1 MATEKTT
8 FQVAFVGEFRVNQT
22 NNLPKPLNRHTVNF
36 FWAIPGCLGLAKSLG
51 DFRYDSTR
59 KLYVD
64 SPSRFITALLKPHV

>member
-36 FWAIPGCLGLAKSLG
+36 FWAIPVA
-51 DFRYDSTR
+51 FVVAIEEVIAVARR
-59 KLYVD
+59 
-64 SPSRFITALLKPHV
+64 